1 MEQVVRNTQVFTL
14 TDQTSLDAF
23 PHELPTEFARLVREK
38 LAEGQQ
44 VTVHHTQLIGVASAI
59 AIFSRE
65 EDVLASIRGNVYPG
79 RLVQEGVV
87 MLHPRTSD
95 FRRLYYD
102 LSGDEVHPDW
112 RNGLSAY

>member
-1 MEQVVRNTQVFTL
+1 MEQVVRNTQVITL
-14 TDQTSLDAF
+14 TDQAGLDGF
-23 PHELPTEFARLVREK
+23 PHELPAEFARLVREK
-38 LAEGQQ
+38 LVEGQE

-59 AIFSRE
+59 AIFSGE
-65 EDVLASIRGNVYPG
+65 EDVLASIRGNVYLG
-79 RLVQEGVV
+79 RLVEAGVV

-112 RNGLSAY
+112 RNGLSPF